1 MGGTILNKPC
11 GSRCEKRIQ
20 VKTGCRTCKI
30 RKLKCDE
37 ERPSCRR
44 CVSTGRVCD
53 GYGIWGGGGGKIS
66 RSRQQPLNLNSRPAH
81 VPLISGTTQELEYL
95 EWFKYRTCKKVAG
108 ASTLALWDVLLH
120 PISLAEPAV
129 WHAVLSL
136 SSVHRRD
143 IYQASYGGRE
153 PKPLDQ
159 QERFTLQHYSKAIQ
173 HLQPHFSAMDKA
185 SMRVA
190 LMACFL
196 FVSLELLSGHFTT
209 AQIHIHNG
217 LSILR
222 EFGTLVEDDGRVL
235 LFDIVPGSIDDTI
248 VRAFCR
254 LNLQLELFR
263 HGYQHPCL
271 VLQIAEPE
279 TPASVFRSVNEAW
292 KQIERLFGRIFHLT
306 DLWRRQQQT
315 LHHSP
320 VEVPPK
326 LLTCQHQIRA
336 ELSACL
342 VILTASKTSMPDQDP
357 KGLVYGLLSVYH
369 TMASIMADTC
379 LRLDDE
385 SVFDSH
391 TQQFVSILTESIAM
405 WKTGQSDLLQRYLRW
420 PCIHMSRSIV
430 DIGWIAPLY
439 YTALKCRIRRVRL
452 HAVRLIETTS
462 YREGI
467 WDSNIVSCVAR
478 KVMEIEEG
486 GFYEDDRAAEG
497 FLLSSPPRSRD
508 ISIPALPRLSRIHE
522 VRVVLSDRPA
532 DTFPLFYRQARGR
545 WREAQVST
553 RGKFYNSA
561 Y

>member
-1 MGGTILNKPC
+1 M
-11 GSRCEKRIQ
+11 RCR
-20 VKTGCRTCKI
+20 I

-44 CVSTGRVCD
+44 CISTGRVCD
-53 GYGIWGGGGGKIS
+53 GYGIWSGGGGDKNY
-66 RSRQQPLNLNSRPAH
+66 RSRQQPPNLNGCCAPSRPAH

-143 IYQASYGGRE
+143 ISQISYGGRE
-153 PKPLDQ
+153 TKTLDQ

-185 SMRVA
+185 SVRVA

-209 AQIHIHNG
+209 AQIHIQNG
-217 LSILR
+217 LRILR
-222 EFGTLVEDDGRVL
+222 EFGTLIGDDGRVL

-263 HGYQHPCL
+263 HSYQHPCL

-279 TPASVFRSVNEAW
+279 TSTSVFRSVNEAW
-292 KQIERLFGRIFHLT
+292 KRIERLFSRIFHLT

-315 LHHSP
+315 LDYPP
-320 VEVPPK
+320 VELPPN
-326 LLTCQHQIRA
+326 LLTYQHQIRA

-342 VILTASKTSMPDQDP
+342 VILRASKTSMPDQDP
-357 KGLVYGLLSVYH
+357 KGQVYGLLSVYH

-391 TQQFVSILTESIAM
+391 TRQFVSILTESIAM
-405 WKTGQSDLLQRYLRW
+405 WKTGQSEPLHKYLRW

-439 YTALKCRIRRVRL
+439 YTALKCRIRRIRL
-452 HAVRLIETTS
+452 QAVRLIETTS
-462 YREGI
+462 HREGI
-467 WDSNIVSCVAR
+467 WDSNIVSCVVR
-478 KVMEIEEG
+478 KVIEIEEG
-486 GFYEDDRAAEG
+486 GSYGDCAAAER
-497 FLLSSPPRSRD
+497 FLLSSPPGSQD
-508 ISIPALPRLSRIHE
+508 ILIPALPRLSRIHE
-522 VRVVLSDRPA
+522 VRVVLSDGLA
-532 DTFPLFYRQARGR
+532 DTFTLFYRQGKGR

-553 RGKFYNSA
+553 RGKFYNSS
-561 Y
+561 

>member
-1 MGGTILNKPC
+1 M
-11 GSRCEKRIQ
+11 
-20 VKTGCRTCKI
+20 
-30 RKLKCDE
+30 
-37 ERPSCRR
+37 
-44 CVSTGRVCD
+44 
-53 GYGIWGGGGGKIS
+53 
-66 RSRQQPLNLNSRPAH
+66 
-81 VPLISGTTQELEYL
+81 PLISGTSQELEYL

-108 ASTLALWDVLLH
+108 ASALALWDMLLH

-129 WHAVLSL
+129 WHAILSL

-143 IYQASYGGRE
+143 IYQTSFGGQI
-153 PKPLDQ
+153 KALDQ

-173 HLQPHFSAMDKA
+173 HLLPHFSATDKA
-185 SMRVA
+185 SVRVA

-209 AQIHIHNG
+209 AQIHIQNG

-222 EFGTLVEDDGRVL
+222 GFGTPFEEDDGVL
-235 LFDIVPGSIDDTI
+235 LFDTVPGSVDDTI

-263 HGYQHPCL
+263 HSYQHPCL
-271 VLQIAEPE
+271 VLRIAEPE
-279 TPASVFRSVNEAW
+279 TPTSVFRSINEAW
-292 KQIERLFGRIFHLT
+292 RQIEWLFSRIFHLT

-315 LHHSP
+315 LHLP
-320 VEVPPK
+320 VELPPK
-326 LLTCQHQIRA
+326 LLTRQHQIRA
-336 ELSACL
+336 ELSTCL
-342 VILTASKTSMPDQDP
+342 VILRASKTSMPDQDSE
-357 KGLVYGLLSVYH
+357 GLVYGLLSVYH

-379 LRLDDE
+379 LRFDDE

-391 TQQFVSILTESIAM
+391 TQQFVSILNDSIAM
-405 WKTGQSDLLQRYLRW
+405 WKTGQSERPHRHLRW

-452 HAVRLIETTS
+452 HAIRLLETTS

-486 GFYEDDRAAEG
+486 GIYGDYRAAEK
-497 FLLSSPPRSRD
+497 FQLSSPPGPRD
-508 ISIPALPRLSRIHE
+508 ISMHAVPRLSRIHE
-522 VRVVLSDRPA
+522 VRVVLSDCPA
-532 DTFPLFYRQARGR
+532 DSLTLFYRQARRR

-553 RGKFYNSA
+553 RGKFYNRDV
-561 Y
+561 